1 MKVRRISYGRTANLG
16 DSEIEHLLIQCEL
29 REGDDPLEV
38 QEQMKQWVE
47 ARLYPSQLDP
57 VSQRWTKR
65 DRPTQPT
72 EDTNR

>member
-38 QEQMKQWVE
+38 HEQMKQWVE
-47 ARLYPSQLDP
+47 ARLYPSRLDP
-57 VSQRWTKR
+57 STKRWVKR
-65 DRPTQPT
+65 DRPVYPT
-72 EDTNR
+72 EDKN